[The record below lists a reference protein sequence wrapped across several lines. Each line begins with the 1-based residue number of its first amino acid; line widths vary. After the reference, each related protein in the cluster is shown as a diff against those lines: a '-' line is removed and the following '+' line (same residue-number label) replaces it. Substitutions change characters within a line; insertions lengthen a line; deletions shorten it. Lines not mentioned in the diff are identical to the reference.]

1 MQLGPSRLW
10 IGPKTPCMTVPSPA
24 NAPPAHGAST
34 AAAAEIQLARPKAT
48 VVMSHRS
55 NPNCLEVEL
64 VHPAAT
70 TSPLELEQYDGGP
83 TSAQVIEMELTDPA
97 AKAAPHGSSPI
108 SPIEM
113 ELVRLEAKTTTTK
126 LRACK
131 VPSPRSCPRLLRPIL
146 TTATITVNHHHHHH
160 TTRSL
165 PFVLLHLC
173 RLS

>member
-34 AAAAEIQLARPKAT
+34 AAAAEIQLARPAAT

-55 NPNCLEVEL
+55 NPNCLEIEL

-146 TTATITVNHHHHHH
+146 TTATITTI
-160 TTRSL
+160 TTITTTPHDYS
-165 PFVLLHLC
+165 P
-173 RLS
+173 SSSSTSAG